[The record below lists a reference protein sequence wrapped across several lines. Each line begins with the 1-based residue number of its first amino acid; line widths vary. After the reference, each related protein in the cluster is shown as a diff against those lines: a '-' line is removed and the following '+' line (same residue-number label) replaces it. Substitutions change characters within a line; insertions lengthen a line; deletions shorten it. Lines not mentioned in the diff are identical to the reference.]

1 MSDRPRLLLIG
12 PPPGSLS
19 VALPATD
26 VEPVSTDLGE
36 VAMRLR
42 DGDFTAVLAT
52 PEVVSS
58 LLDRFRRDE
67 LILSHIDKGLA
78 VLDPEG
84 KVVWANRVFR
94 SFSTTD
100 PVGQPLLTALG
111 ARVAAVETPSA
122 SARRGIAAS
131 GVCQPVRV
139 CSTRSPRHAKGSRRL
154 CGSTA
159 RIILSSPTSRPT
171 SARCGG
177 RARANRD

>member
-12 PPPGSLS
+12 PSPGSLS

-26 VEPVSTDLGE
+26 VEPVSTDLGDI
-36 VAMRLR
+36 AMRLR

-52 PEVVSS
+52 PEVVSG

-84 KVVWANRVFR
+84 KVIWANRVFR

-100 PVGQPLLTALG
+100 PVGQPLLKALG

-122 SARRGIAAS
+122 SGVPGESGEWSVPTGTRLLDPLATAREGKPTALRLHCPNHTEQPYVEADIR
-131 GVCQPVRV
+131 PVRRQG
-139 CSTRSPRHAKGSRRL
+139 TGKH
-154 CGSTA
+154 
-159 RIILSSPTSRPT
+159 
-171 SARCGG
+171 
-177 RARANRD
+177 